1 MASGGDGGGAAAG
14 DVRDR
19 IHLATVDIVY
29 EGGYETLTVDAVV
42 ARAAVERA
50 EFDHLFGGREE
61 LYIGLFAE
69 IASRFEADVMA
80 AFEEHEQWRDGLRAC
95 AYAAA
100 RHIRERPREV
110 AFGVLRMYDA
120 GELAQA
126 YREVQLQRMVDLI
139 DRGRQELEDPDSIGR
154 GVAEGVIGSIYGV
167 LVKELQGG
175 RGVGSAESFVPD
187 LMYMAVR
194 PYLGH
199 EIAREELALP
209 APRLPPPIWPGA

>member
-1 MASGGDGGGAAAG
+1 MRA
-14 DVRDR
+14 R
-19 IHLATVDIVY
+19 IHKATVDIVY
-29 EGGYETLTVDAVV
+29 EGGYETLTVEAV
-42 ARAAVERA
+42 VERA
-50 EFDHLFGGREE
+50 GIERTDFDRLFAGRED
-61 LYIGLFAE
+61 LYIGLFEDVATK
-69 IASRFEADVMA
+69 FEAEVMA
-80 AFEEHEQWRDGLRAC
+80 AFEEHEEWRDGLRAC

-110 AFGVLRMYDA
+110 TFGVLRMYDA

-139 DRGRQELEDPDSIGR
+139 DRGRQELDDPDSIGR

-167 LVKELQGG
+167 LVKQLQGG
-175 RGVGSAESFVPD
+175 RGVSSAESFVPD

-199 EIAREELALP
+199 KVAREELSLP
-209 APRLPPPIWPGA
+209 APPLPPPIGRRP

>member
-1 MASGGDGGGAAAG
+1 MNPSA
-14 DVRDR
+14 VRER
-19 IHLATVDIVY
+19 IHKATVDIVY
-29 EGGYETLTVDAVV
+29 EGGYETLTVEAV
-42 ARAAVERA
+42 VERA
-50 EFDHLFGGREE
+50 DVERADFDRLFAGRED
-61 LYIGLFAE
+61 LYIGLFKDV
-69 IASRFEADVMA
+69 ASKFEAEVMA
-80 AFEEHEQWRDGLRAC
+80 AFEEHDEWRDSLRAC

-100 RHIRERPREV
+100 RHLRERPREV
-110 AFGVLRMYDA
+110 SFGVLRMYDA

-139 DRGRQELEDPDSIGR
+139 DLGRQELDDPDSIGR

-175 RGVGSAESFVPD
+175 RGVSSAESFVPD

-199 EIAREELALP
+199 EVAREELSMP
-209 APRLPPPIWPGA
+209 APPLPPPIGRRP